1 MELEEEKK
9 LRVTLEQH
17 LTEQQ
22 KKLEAISSDH
32 FTDLIQVYLIEKKHG
47 NK

>member
-22 KKLEAISSDH
+22 KKLEATSSDH
-32 FTDLIQVYLIEKKHG
+32 FTDSVQVYLIKKHS